1 MKITAQQLGFLMVIL
16 QDSCERDI
24 RGAFSL
30 PIDTRCKLLNQILT
44 QQDNALVEVGETV
57 KALEAKAHA

>member
-30 PIDTRCKLLNQILT
+30 PIDTRCKILNQILT
-44 QQDNALVEVGETV
+44 QQDHKTLVEVGET
-57 KALEAKAHA
+57 AKAGGDK